1 MHSPPRLS
9 VNQFMV
15 AELSLP
21 ELAGWCNRNGVSGIG
36 VLRSTVQRLGAST
49 VAAVLAPHGVVPT
62 SVCVALGLI
71 DADPAR
77 QRARVEDAMAAVDDA
92 ARLGV
97 PLVVVVGGPMPG
109 LPLARARQQ
118 AQEAV
123 AELAG
128 YADRWRARL
137 LLEPL
142 HPSAVHLSA
151 FTSLRE
157 AAECAAGLPAVG
169 LVLDTWHLWTDR
181 DLYTSIER
189 DGGLLDIVHVA
200 DVPAEPAPDERA
212 IPGDGLVDLVGIAR
226 QVLATG
232 FAGWWE
238 IEVLG
243 TRSHRRYPAL
253 ELLNRSLAGLRQ
265 VLCAA
270 GARTRQPQEP
280 VMEGR
285 PNANRG
291 HRPARFR

>member
-15 AELSLP
+15 ADLSLR
-21 ELAGWCNRNGVSGIG
+21 ELAEWCTRNGVSGIG
-36 VLRSTVQRLGAST
+36 VLRGTVQRLGASK
-49 VAAVLAPHGVVPT
+49 VAAVLAAHSVVPT
-62 SVCVALGLI
+62 SVCVVLGLI

-77 QRARVEDAMAAVDDA
+77 QRERIADAMAAVEDA
-92 ARLGV
+92 ARLDV

-118 AQEAV
+118 AHEAV
-123 AELAG
+123 AQLAG
-128 YADRWRARL
+128 YADRRGARL

-181 DLYTSIER
+181 DLYADIER
-189 DGGLLDIVHVA
+189 DGKLLDVVHVA
-200 DVPAEPAPDERA
+200 DVPAKPASDERA
-212 IPGDGLVDLVGIAR
+212 VPGNGLIDLVGIAR

-238 IEVLG
+238 IEVLC
-243 TRSHRRYPAL
+243 TRPHRRYRPH
-253 ELLNRSLAGLRQ
+253 ELLDRSLAGLRQ
-265 VLCAA
+265 VLIAA
-270 GARTRQPQEP
+270 GAGARQPQEL

-291 HRPARFR
+291 HRPARLR